1 VGTLICTIDLDKE
14 KGKGVTVTVVNE
26 DDSITQTIS
35 MDGTSIT
42 LTVKK
47 GDAADD
53 TSTITQTFDSVKV
66 VAKTV
71 NVTCTDFKVDAKGT
85 VTVKSAKASSY
96 KSDDTLAL
104 ESAKALTAKSTTAD
118 VTLTGTTKVA
128 ATGGS
133 TGKLVLDASNAKL
146 NGVQAVLEGTAQAS
160 VKGAAVDVKASAA
173 LQMSGGAMASLKGAL
188 VTLG

>member
-1 VGTLICTIDLDKE
+1 MGTLVCTIDLDKE
-14 KGKGVTVTVVNE
+14 KGKGVTVTIVNE

-47 GDAADD
+47 GGD
-53 TSTITQTFDSVKV
+53 TSTITQTADKVEV